1 MFHYPAPFSD
11 TKQEYRCAAYLL
23 QEQRFFRFPICTSG
37 GNRKAAADHRPF
49 LQRSKYDIFCFFHFP
64 SRCNIFSFPFP
75 LFLCCRAFTGP
86 FPACFQR
93 CPLLLQKFINN
104 LDIAFF
110 VSRIAAQASKASA
123 RAAINSNV
131 VEVGVFFCVN
141 SEYRVNYVRV
151 AFMDLCG
158 PVNILT

>member
-11 TKQEYRCAAYLL
+11 TKQEYRCAAYPP
-23 QEQRFFRFPICTSG
+23 QVQRFFRFPICTND

-86 FPACFQR
+86 FSSLYQTIVFMQTSFPFLQPLKR
-93 CPLLLQKFINN
+93 YGRPLLLYPLPRLLSCYALTVPLIPRRSIFRMTCRKSYRN
-104 LDIAFF
+104 LN
-110 VSRIAAQASKASA
+110 RYL
-123 RAAINSNV
+123 R
-131 VEVGVFFCVN
+131 
-141 SEYRVNYVRV
+141 
-151 AFMDLCG
+151 
-158 PVNILT
+158 P